1 MIPTHG
7 QAATPIGTFHID
19 SSIETPALTNGFVW
33 RNFIF
38 QKNNQNYFSRFIR
51 KQAQLCF
58 KQYLTKMFHS
68 RLETRQVQHQGNI
81 FTECEND
88 GLEDRAFSASVDL
101 PKEKWPTDKS
111 KWKKLSRNKN
121 IFPVPMKLKRGP
133 KPKFE

>member
-1 MIPTHG
+1 MRRGSGNGCSKFT
-7 QAATPIGTFHID
+7 D
-19 SSIETPALTNGFVW
+19 SSLT
-33 RNFIF
+33 
-38 QKNNQNYFSRFIR
+38 SRRDSGKSKKWPPSKFFIR
-51 KQAQLCF
+51 SGPGSYKNVS
-58 KQYLTKMFHS
+58 LT
-68 RLETRQVQHQGNI
+68 RLETRHVQQQGNI